1 MPNTILNENDHIT
14 KLLGHLFLYKDE
26 IWICVKYQGV
36 DMFDYK
42 SLSDGRTICI
52 PYTWTKALTHLKIK
66 SCDFGIKNLSR
77 HYLVNN
83 YSVSGENVVVSQR
96 TFQKTVAQIIFW
108 LIKFLTILSGIS
120 LLILFIMW
128 LMK

>member
-1 MPNTILNENDHIT
+1 MPNTILKENDHIK
-14 KLLGHLFLYKDE
+14 KLLGHYFLYKDE

-42 SLSDGRTICI
+42 SVRDGRLICI
-52 PYTWTKALTHLKIK
+52 PYFWTKIATQTEIL

-83 YSVSGENVVVSQR
+83 YSVSGENVVASQR
-96 TFQKTVAQIIFW
+96 TFQKMVVPIIFW
-108 LIKFLTILSGIS
+108 LIKFLTILSGILS
-120 LLILFIMW
+120 LILFIMW

>member
-1 MPNTILNENDHIT
+1 MPNTILKENDNIK
-14 KLLGHLFLYKDE
+14 KLLGHYFLYKDE

-42 SLSDGRTICI
+42 SVRDGRLICI
-52 PYTWTKALTHLKIK
+52 PYFWTKAAPQSELK
-66 SCDFGIKNLSR
+66 SCDFGIKNSSR

-83 YSVSGENVVVSQR
+83 YSDNGENVVASQR

-120 LLILFIMW
+120 LLILSIMW